1 MNITAVF
8 GNDLCKASFWLASRF
23 CSNLNNWNWKWIWV
37 YCRYASA
44 GTGYGCMD
52 LKSTKLESRKEYA
65 YKYATLAAGYGFKAR
80 RRIKW
85 IIFCSLLISQLHTTT
100 ELQN

>member
-1 MNITAVF
+1 MDV
-8 GNDLCKASFWLASRF
+8 
-23 CSNLNNWNWKWIWV
+23 WIW
-37 YCRYASA
+37 RAQ
-44 GTGYGCMD
+44 
-52 LKSTKLESRKEYA
+52 KSRKEYA